1 MNILITGSKGQL
13 GAEITELSKNSQHNF
28 HLKDRHALDITDQ
41 DALNDFFSTNKLDYC
56 VNCAAYTQVDKAES
70 DETMAFRINHE
81 AVANL
86 SILCKQ
92 HKVRL
97 IHISSDYVYHNELR
111 RPLLEN
117 DPTNAQ
123 GIYARSKLM
132 GDQAVLETNP
142 EAIIIRTSWVYSSY
156 GHNFVKTMI
165 RLGESKDQLN
175 IINDQIGTPTYAND
189 LAKVIMHII
198 EQNDPDMKG
207 IYHYSNEDQC
217 SWYDF
222 AMAIFEICNIDCKV
236 TAIPSSAYPTPA
248 SRPSYSV
255 LNKARIKAQLDIEIP
270 HWRDSLERCIDQLNL
285 SK

>member
-1 MNILITGSKGQL
+1 MNILVTGSKGQL
-13 GAEITELSKNSQHNF
+13 GAEITELSKNSQHIF
-28 HLKDRHALDITDQ
+28 HLKDRNALDITDQ
-41 DALNDFFSTNKLDYC
+41 NALNEFFSNNKLDYC
-56 VNCAAYTQVDKAES
+56 INCAAYTQVDQAES
-70 DETMAFRINHE
+70 DKTMAYRINHE
-81 AVANL
+81 AVATL
-86 SILCKQ
+86 SILCRQ

-123 GIYARSKLM
+123 GIYARSKLK
-132 GDQAVLETNP
+132 GDQAILESNP
-142 EAIIIRTSWVYSSY
+142 EAIIIRTSWVYSSF

-165 RLGESKDQLN
+165 HLGSSKDQLN

-189 LAKVIMHII
+189 LAKVIMII
-198 EQNDPDMKG
+198 IDQNDPEMKG

-222 AMAIFEICNIDCKV
+222 ALAIFELCNIDCRV
-236 TAIPSSAYPTPA
+236 TAIPTTAYPTPA
-248 SRPSYSV
+248 IRPLYSV
-255 LNKARIKAQLDIEIP
+255 LNKVKIKAQLDIEIP